1 MTDVEITATE
11 GGVTVTVLGRGAAP
25 PVFASSV
32 IDAEGGLLTWPDVT
46 RLDHL
51 PDAYLDDVSAAQ
63 GWLWDL
69 YGPDTARAVAAA
81 GTAPARLTAEP
92 GGPARPLAALAL
104 GHWAARWWPASRL
117 DGVPALDTDL
127 LGLELAALAHRCH
140 RVLPPDAAADL
151 LLEHRAG
158 IGALLDEARPGL
170 TAELAALA
178 DAAGLD
184 GADLD
189 ALPGAAPAPAAPPRP
204 DDYALAAGPGT
215 PRHPPTRTLARG
227 HGANDWCRHPAG
239 LLDAAEHAVSW
250 TVHARG
256 AARTVEVHAVMGPLG
271 PHARAHPAAE
281 VVPLPGAAPVR
292 VPLAPDGD
300 AWTGSADLDL
310 PATAVPAPGVAVLLP
325 GFDPGPSGPG
335 GGAARDRL
343 RALAA
348 RRLDLARGAPAGP
361 GEPPAFAAEIRAAR
375 ADEDF

>member
-1 MTDVEITATE
+1 MTDVEITAVE
-11 GGVTVTVLGRGAAP
+11 GGVTVAVVDRPAAP

-32 IDAEGGLLTWPDVT
+32 VDAEGGLLTWPDVT
-46 RLDHL
+46 TTDL
-51 PDAYLDDVSAAQ
+51 PDAHLDDVSAAQ

-81 GTAPARLTAEP
+81 GTAPVRVPADP
-92 GGPARPLAALAL
+92 GDLARPLAALAL

-140 RVLPPDAAADL
+140 RALPPDTAAEL

-158 IGALLDEARPGL
+158 IGALLDEAPPGL
-170 TAELAALA
+170 AAALAALA
-178 DAAGLD
+178 DSEGLAGE
-184 GADLD
+184 DLD
-189 ALPGAAPAPAAPPRP
+189 ALLGAAAAPAAPPRA

-215 PRHPPTRTLARG
+215 PRHARTLARG
-227 HGANDWCRHPAG
+227 HGANDWCRYPAG
-239 LLDAAEHAVSW
+239 FVDAAENAVSW
-250 TVHARG
+250 AVHARG
-256 AARTVEVHAVMGPLG
+256 AQRAIEVHAVMGPLR
-271 PHARAHPAAE
+271 ASAHPAAD
-281 VVPLPGAAPVR
+281 VVPRPGAAPVR

-300 AWTGSADLDL
+300 AWTGTADLDL
-310 PATAVPAPGVAVLLP
+310 PATAAPAPRVAVLLP

-335 GGAARDRL
+335 AAATRDRL

-348 RRLDLARGAPAGP
+348 RRIDLARGAPAGP
-361 GEPPAFAAEIRAAR
+361 GEPPPFAAEVRAAR